1 MKRIVFNLALVA
13 LVALVAIPQAFAN
26 DATDVVDKWL
36 DPGDV
41 GYGSGSGLGKE
52 LNLFDIVNQ
61 VRAIDDAASFTWNN
75 YDGSATSTA
84 GLFGLEP
91 TQDEIASLI
100 NGDSFIA
107 SARARYAGY
116 TQSFGWYDPSEG
128 ANPTLHTMFD
138 VLVPNDVFDNTE
150 NAGMT
155 WDSTADAAFTA
166 LLASATTASPF
177 NFGFYDD
184 APVAVG
190 FVEYSEEARN
200 ADLDDHMI
208 AFLVDQRA
216 SGSLTQFTYI
226 LAWEDLQ
233 KLGDIDYND
242 LVVELVITSASE
254 PFRPI
259 PEPSTLALLGLGAVG
274 AFLRKRFFA

>member
-1 MKRIVFNLALVA
+1 MKRMTFLLA

-41 GYGSGSGLGKE
+41 GYANGTGLGTE
-52 LNLFDIVNQ
+52 INLYDIVNQ
-61 VRAIDDAASFTWNN
+61 VRAIDAGAGFTWNN
-75 YDGSATSTA
+75 YAGGATSTA
-84 GLFGLEP
+84 GLSGLEFS
-91 TQDEIASLI
+91 QDDIWRLI
-100 NGDSFIA
+100 NGESFIT

-116 TQSFGWYDPSEG
+116 TQEFGWYDPSEG
-128 ANPTLHTMFD
+128 ANPTLHKMFD
-138 VLVPNDVFDNTE
+138 VLGGNPNDVFDNTE

-166 LLASATTASPF
+166 LLSSATQASPF

-200 ADLDDHMI
+200 ADFEDHMI
-208 AFLVDQRA
+208 AFLVDQRV
-216 SGSLTQFTYI
+216 SGSLTQFTYL

-233 KLGDIDYND
+233 HLGDIDYND
-242 LVVELVITSASE
+242 LVVEMVITSAIT
-254 PFRPI
+254 PFKAV
-259 PEPSTLALLGLGAVG
+259 PEPCTLALLGLGAAG
-274 AFLRKRFFA
+274 AMLRKRFIS